1 MESDNILS
9 FLKTSLFLAMVV
21 CLALQSFTNFKKFIS
36 CQTSIAES
44 EVERNLEPLP
54 AFSICPQPAFDFDYM
69 KTQLLPSDFFLVTYA
84 IENEINAYLDS
95 PLQFPFPIWL
105 SEVKN
110 STESLEAYWNRSILS
125 PIRVMQKD
133 VEIKENST
141 VYSPWYGQCRTYV
154 STIPKKAKEKVPIVI
169 FFQR

>member
-9 FLKTSLFLAMVV
+9 FLKASLFLAMVV
-21 CLALQSFTNFKKFIS
+21 CLALQSFTNFEKYIS

-44 EVERNLEPLP
+44 EVERHIEPLP
-54 AFSICPQPAFDFDYM
+54 AFSICPQPAFDIDYM
-69 KTQLLPSDFFLVTYA
+69 KTQLLLPSDFFLITYA
-84 IENEINAYLDS
+84 VEDYLNS
-95 PLQFPFPIWL
+95 LLQFPVGL
-105 SEVKN
+105 SEDEN

-125 PIRVMQKD
+125 PLRVMQKD
-133 VEIKENST
+133 VEIKETST

-154 STIPKKAKEKVPIVI
+154 STIPNKAKEKVPIFI

>member
-9 FLKTSLFLAMVV
+9 FLKASLFLAMVV
-21 CLALQSFTNFKKFIS
+21 CLALQSFTNFEKYIS

-44 EVERNLEPLP
+44 EVERNFEPLP
-54 AFSICPQPAFDFDYM
+54 AFSICPQPAFDIDYM
-69 KTQLLPSDFFLVTYA
+69 KTQLLLPSDFFLFTYA
-84 IENEINAYLDS
+84 VENELAAYLDS
-95 PLQFPFPIWL
+95 PLQFPLGL

-125 PIRVMQKD
+125 PLRVMQKD
-133 VEIKENST
+133 VEIKETST

-154 STIPKKAKEKVPIVI
+154 STIPNKAKEKVPIFI